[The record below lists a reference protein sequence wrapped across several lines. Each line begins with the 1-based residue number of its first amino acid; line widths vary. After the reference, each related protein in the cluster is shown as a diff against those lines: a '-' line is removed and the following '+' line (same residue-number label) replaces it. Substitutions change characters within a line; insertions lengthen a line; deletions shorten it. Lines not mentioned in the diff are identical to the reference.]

1 MEEQPPYLID
11 TGDDSITVSADT
23 DGSVID
29 IAVRGPWTD
38 TTGPAVAT
46 VVRQC
51 LAERPAGVVVDVTG
65 LDDGGAVSVPVWVKA
80 AEAAGATE
88 PPTRF
93 VLCSSP
99 GTALTTALDR
109 AGLGVHAGA
118 EQARTACGGRFTHV
132 VRQRLEC
139 SPFSASLARNLV
151 GGACHKWSL
160 PALLHPG
167 RAVMSELVSNAVEHA
182 RTDMA
187 VSVSRRGDLLHLSV
201 WDQDPTLPRIRAL
214 APVRDGEPLDE
225 RGQGLRVVHADSVA
239 WGAIPTAGGKLV
251 WATVRDRNGRSRAW

>member
-1 MEEQPPYLID
+1 MGEHPPYLI
-11 TGDDSITVSADT
+11 TLADDSISISAGT

-29 IAVRGPWTD
+29 ISLRGPWTD
-38 TTGPAVAT
+38 ATATAAAT

-51 LAERPAGVVVDVTG
+51 LAERPAGLVVDVTG
-65 LDDGGAVSVPVWVKA
+65 LEDDGAASVPVWVA
-80 AEAAGATE
+80 AHAAAGPA
-88 PPTRF
+88 TRF
-93 VLCSSP
+93 VLCSTP
-99 GTALTTALDR
+99 GTPLTAALDR
-109 AGLGVHAGA
+109 AGIEAHAGA
-118 EQARTACGGRFTHV
+118 DRARSACGGQLTHV

-151 GGACHKWSL
+151 GGACHEWRM

-187 VSVSRRGDLLHLSV
+187 VAVSRRGDLLHLSV

-214 APVRDGEPLDE
+214 APIRDGEPLDE

-251 WATVRDRNGRSRAW
+251 WATVRDRGGRSRAW